1 MARAHASSV
10 INAPIEQVWGAFATS
25 TACRT
30 GIRGRQERDRGRH
43 AIRSGRLRTRPDP
56 AERRDPRAAARDVG
70 PRTAMRS
77 SNRRYPW
84 RTIGP
89 PCDCAGSQTATGSP
103 SGQQASTRS
112 TGEAGG
118 DRGLHQQRGVSGRL
132 RCAEQA
138 LRRLIASGFAAA
150 VTTAAT
156 PLVIRPRASAPP
168 ARQCP
173 SVRRS
178 GRSDARMSRL
188 RCRPERRAGVWPCV
202 SVTSNSGGASPA
214 SSRRA

>member
-1 MARAHASSV
+1 MRQSSRS
-10 INAPIEQVWGAFATS
+10 GCAFATS

-30 GIRGRQERDRGRH
+30 GIGGRQERDRGRH

-56 AERRDPRAAARDVG
+56 AERRRDPRAAARDVG
-70 PRTAMRS
+70 PRTSLQLCDPRS
-77 SNRRYPW
+77 PLPVANYR
-84 RTIGP
+84 
-89 PCDCAGSQTATGSP
+89 AT
-103 SGQQASTRS
+103 
-112 TGEAGG
+112 
-118 DRGLHQQRGVSGRL
+118 LRL
-132 RCAEQA
+132 RRVSDGNRTFAEWSASFDADPPEKQA
-138 LRRLIASGFAAA
+138 ETEDFISNAVFQGGFDALNKHFGGLIASGFAAA

-188 RCRPERRAGVWPCV
+188 RCRPERRAG
-202 SVTSNSGGASPA
+202 
-214 SSRRA
+214 RAFGRACR